1 MANISKMK
9 LPNNSTYDLKD
20 SNAGYS
26 LATEA
31 GNETYLQLNNAAG
44 TTISSVHLVDGLKY
58 KIDDN
63 NIDFDLQLT
72 RATNQYGASTP
83 LPGMWNK
90 FTILRDQRITTISGK
105 TMFVPGKRMS
115 ISAEGFLTE
124 RTYFTQGLSVRT
136 VSMTYSNL
144 NYDATNT
151 SAYYRGSNA
160 DLFSK
165 FQNLLTINDYS
176 DFRITGADSSGRTFE
191 LALNGASGALFGN
204 ISPAGTLT
212 MPVTLTFT
220 PKVFPT
226 IPTNDLMKVFIAT
239 ILPGYPELIN
249 WYLDS
254 VDSTPC
260 VSLIFVNGFNADG
273 SLTPINLTVKT
284 LDSSNN
290 WVNVTLNTLVADNY
304 TTSSNVPGNIRRLA
318 FALGSSPTILQ
329 PAQIYVNGNLNDTV
343 ICRQFWS

>member
-20 SNAGYS
+20 ANAGYS

-31 GNETYLQLNNAAG
+31 GNDTYLQLKNAAG
-44 TTISSVHLVDGLKY
+44 TAISTVHLVDGLKY
-58 KIDDN
+58 EIEN
-63 NIDFDLQLT
+63 NNHFDLQLT
-72 RATNQYGASTP
+72 KSVNQYGASTP

-90 FTILRDQRITTISGK
+90 FTILRDQRSTTISGK
-105 TMFVPGKRMS
+105 VMFVPGKRMS

-144 NYDATNT
+144 NYDQTNT

-176 DFRITGADSSGRTFE
+176 DFRITGEDSSGRTFG
-191 LALNGASGALFGN
+191 LALMGASGAMFGD

-212 MPVTLTFT
+212 MPVKLTFT
-220 PKVFPT
+220 PKVFPN
-226 IPTNDLMKVFIAT
+226 ISSNDLMEVFET
-239 ILPGYPELIN
+239 NILPGYPELIN

-254 VDSTPC
+254 VNSTPC
-260 VSLIFVNGFNADG
+260 VSLIFANGYGTNG
-273 SLTPINLTVKT
+273 LLTPITLTVKT
-284 LDSSNN
+284 LDSSNA
-290 WVNVTLNTLVADNY
+290 WVNVTLNTLVDDGY
-304 TTSSNVPGNIRRLA
+304 TTSSNISGPVRRLA
-318 FALGSSPTILQ
+318 FALGSSPTTLQ

-343 ICRQFWS
+343 ICRQFWT